1 MTPIGQLV
9 EARRMALSMSR
20 GALATRLGV
29 STQTILNIERDEHY
43 NLGTKL
49 LRQLEPILEVEFV
62 VTARSTMTVD
72 NMICMGNDEHILY
85 IRKNYPGCKTPN
97 PQLGKRIWQW
107 LQNQMPPATK
117 VGDERGIP
125 CVWGSSGSFVSDLAL
140 PATATQFKFDRKL
153 LPALYAFLDSLG
165 RASTALD
172 EALALFDA
180 PSRRILHEVAAHGPW
195 SRDPRFLEREVAFDT
210 TNPDVRVRFAP
221 YSDGNTGQHL
231 VIETGKD
238 RVEEAVELVRVHLGL
253 DVGKYRQTESI
264 NIPTSELKPE
274 HVEKIIAVVVAL
286 IGSAK

>member
-1 MTPIGQLV
+1 M
-9 EARRMALSMSR
+9 
-20 GALATRLGV
+20 
-29 STQTILNIERDEHY
+29 
-43 NLGTKL
+43 
-49 LRQLEPILEVEFV
+49 
-62 VTARSTMTVD
+62 
-72 NMICMGNDEHILY
+72 
-85 IRKNYPGCKTPN
+85 
-97 PQLGKRIWQW
+97 
-107 LQNQMPPATK
+107 
-117 VGDERGIP
+117 
-125 CVWGSSGSFVSDLAL
+125 
-140 PATATQFKFDRKL
+140 
-153 LPALYAFLDSLG
+153 
-165 RASTALD
+165 
-172 EALALFDA
+172 
-180 PSRRILHEVAAHGPW
+180 AAHGPW

>member
-9 EARRMALSMSR
+9 EARRMALGMSR

-49 LRQLEPILEVEFV
+49 LRQLEPILGVEFV
-62 VTARSTMTVD
+62 VTVRSTTTVD
-72 NMICMGNDEHILY
+72 NMIRMGNDEFILY
-85 IRKNYPGCKTPN
+85 IRKNHPECKITN
-97 PQLGKRIWQW
+97 DQLGKRIGQW
-107 LQNQMPPATK
+107 LENQNPPAAK
-117 VGDERGIP
+117 DGAAES
-125 CVWGSSGSFVSDLAL
+125 CVWGPSGPFVSGLAL
-140 PATATQFKFDRKL
+140 PATATQFKFERRL
-153 LPALYAFLDSLG
+153 LPALYTFLDSLG
-165 RASTALD
+165 RAHTALD

-180 PSRRILHEVAAHGPW
+180 PARRVLHEVAAHGPW
-195 SRDPRFLEREVAFDT
+195 SRDPRYLEREVALDT
-210 TNPDVRVRFAP
+210 SNPDVRVRFAP

-231 VIETGKD
+231 VIETGTS
-238 RVEEAVELVRVHLGL
+238 RVEEAIELVRVHLGL
-253 DVGKYRQTESI
+253 DVRKYRQTESI